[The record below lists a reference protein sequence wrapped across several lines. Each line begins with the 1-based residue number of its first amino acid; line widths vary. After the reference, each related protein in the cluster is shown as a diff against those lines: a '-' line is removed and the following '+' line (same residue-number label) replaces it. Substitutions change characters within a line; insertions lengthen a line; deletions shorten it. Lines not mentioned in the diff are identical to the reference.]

1 MTNRLIQHITVEEAT
16 STQWVKQTQNSHH
29 PTMSRAP
36 EIRRGIKDNSK
47 IIFSISCCE
56 PSIEVSRRDGSIDG
70 SRYMFFMEL
79 HGKLSKNYPCYFFL
93 SGALNKNSWKAV
105 SQTGWLL

>member
-36 EIRRGIKDNSK
+36 EIRRGIQDNSK
-47 IIFSISCCE
+47 IMFSISRCD
-56 PSIEVSRRDGSIDG
+56 PSIEASRRDGSIDG
-70 SRYMFFMEL
+70 SRYMFLWSYME
-79 HGKLSKNYPCYFFL
+79 NYPKIIPVTSSYL
-93 SGALNKNSWKAV
+93 GH
-105 SQTGWLL
+105 